1 MKGLF
6 IKDFEYLKDSKLLF
20 VFLVIFGLLMSYFNE
35 SPYFILGYFSVFA
48 SLLLAGTLN
57 YDDYNSSLV
66 TTFILPISK
75 REYIKQKYLLG
86 LLLGGFLTTLAI
98 LCTSIIQYI
107 LTNSLAFINL
117 DFFIGCFLT
126 LLFSYFI
133 ISIFTPV
140 AIKLGSQESQKASI
154 LVFCSIFIIGFI
166 IYYGCELLGIDIFNI
181 IDNLAINYPTIS
193 IVGITCFIFLSY
205 LLSYS
210 ISLKIL
216 TNKEL

>member
-20 VFLVIFGLLMSYFNE
+20 IFLIVFGLLMSYFNE

-48 SLLLAGTLN
+48 SLLLAGTMN
-57 YDDYNSSLV
+57 YDDYNSNLA
-66 TTFILPISK
+66 TIFILPISK
-75 REYIKQKYLLG
+75 RDYIKQKYLLG
-86 LLLGGFLTTLAI
+86 LILGSFLTILAI

-107 LTNSLAFINL
+107 LNSSLAFISL

-133 ISIFTPV
+133 ISIYTPV
-140 AIKLGSQESQKASI
+140 AIKLGSQDSQKASI
-154 LVFCSIFIIGFI
+154 LVFCSIFVVGII
-166 IYYGCELLGIDIFNI
+166 IYYGCKLLGIDIFNI

-193 IVGITCFIFLSY
+193 IVGITCFV

-210 ISLKIL
+210 FSLKIL
-216 TNKEL
+216 NNKEL